1 MRVLWL
7 CLIVFSCVQLC
18 VQLCKTLCIIVS
30 TIVFATVDASPVI
43 ANLFSVRRLEL
54 WGCGVWTTWQLMCG
68 AVCCVSSVRITMCEC
83 PLCSMQC
90 VVYAHHSVIITLQQH
105 SAQLSSDCFAR
116 QEHRAVYQLQRE
128 GSWQRKS
135 SSLANCRRR
144 IDHQGQLLL
153 LFSSLFDL
161 K

>member
-105 SAQLSSDCFAR
+105 SALLSSAPTVSRDRNTGQCINCR
-116 QEHRAVYQLQRE
+116 
-128 GSWQRKS
+128 GGWQRKS

>member
-1 MRVLWL
+1 M
-7 CLIVFSCVQLC
+7 IVFYCVQLC

-54 WGCGVWTTWQLMCG
+54 RGCGVWTTWQLMCG
-68 AVCCVSSVRITMCEC
+68 AVCSVSSVRITMCEC

-105 SAQLSSDCFAR
+105 SALLSSAPTVSRDRNTGQCI
-116 QEHRAVYQLQRE
+116 
-128 GSWQRKS
+128 
-135 SSLANCRRR
+135 NCRGKGGLTEKKF
-144 IDHQGQLLL
+144 Q
-153 LFSSLFDL
+153 FSKLQTSYRSPRAIAAPLHLCLFDL